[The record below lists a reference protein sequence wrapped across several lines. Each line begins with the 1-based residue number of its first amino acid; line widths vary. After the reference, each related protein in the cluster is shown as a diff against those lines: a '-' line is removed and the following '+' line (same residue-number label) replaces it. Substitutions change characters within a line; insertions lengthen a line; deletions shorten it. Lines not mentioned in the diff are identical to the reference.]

1 MAKWADEFTDAV
13 IRNAPAFGLELS
25 VENLQRLTG
34 YYDLVMKWNDRLHL
48 VAPCS
53 PDEFAV
59 RHILE
64 SLLVLKHLPANATVA
79 DVGSGAGLPIIPC
92 LLVRDDL
99 RATLFESSQR
109 KGIFLKEALRLVTPP
124 GRTQLVVSRFEDA
137 SSPPAD
143 FVTCRALERFSEKLP
158 ALIKWAQPGTAFAF
172 FVGEA
177 LRRQILSLFP
187 SAEVERIPK
196 SDSRFLVMSRRSSP
210 EGCQKVAGGRQTTG
224 SRSNQSAL

>member
-1 MAKWADEFTDAV
+1 MAKTADEFTDAV
-13 IRNAPAFGLELS
+13 KRNAPAFGLELS
-25 VENLQRLTG
+25 IENLQRLTG

-64 SLLVLKHLPANATVA
+64 SLLVLKHLPAHAAVA
-79 DVGSGAGLPIIPC
+79 DVGSGAGLPIVPC
-92 LLVRDDL
+92 LLVQDDL

-109 KGIFLKEALRLVTPP
+109 KGIFLKEVLRSVTPRA
-124 GRTQLVVSRFEDA
+124 RTQLVVSRFEDV

-158 ALIKWAQPGTAFAF
+158 MLIEWAQPGTAFAF

-177 LRRQILSLFP
+177 LRRHILSLFP

-196 SDSRFLVMSRRSSP
+196 SDSRFLVIASRRAARRAAR
-210 EGCQKVAGGRQTTG
+210 K
-224 SRSNQSAL
+224 